1 MLTTTTDAAFIE
13 VTVAAGTPSRD
24 WLRVAQVRARR
35 ACEVAGV
42 DFRAAEVLVTLPE
55 AGRYMTKAPGFISM
69 VSVG

>member
-1 MLTTTTDAAFIE
+1 MSNAAFIE

-42 DFRAAEVLVTLPE
+42 EFRDAEVLVTLPE
-55 AGRYMTKAPGFISM
+55 RGRFFTKAPGFISM
-69 VSVG
+69 EAIG